1 MPTGTG
7 ASVLSTLPDVPYVID
22 GPTFASMTEKN
33 IQPLDTVPAPGPGQ
47 SGTFFLPRTGVASLL
62 KLVFQGTL
70 TVTAAGTGQTQPVP
84 SARWPY
90 GLLDGFQLG
99 AGMGNQRWDC
109 DGLDLAALKQANR
122 PFVSNLVD
130 QFPGSFGG
138 GGSALAAGSY
148 PLSLTYEVP
157 IAVDQTSLI
166 ASLFLQSSSATVQCQ
181 ISQALLSD
189 LVEAGGTTAL
199 WSITGAFQ
207 PSLTMWD
214 IPVDSKGNLILPEI
228 DKMHLFVSIDEPIAG
243 TGRQPAPV
251 QRTAGILQRLFLRS
265 SLSRVSFLSALPS
278 TPTSAL
284 IDRITL
290 NYGLTNNPLDYNPAS
305 VLAMDNN
312 DWYGSPL
319 PYDTYAIDTLRQN
332 PARDAILLQ
341 GITNLQALMYIDP
354 AVTVGPNAKT
364 HVVEEILV

>member
-1 MPTGTG
+1 MPIGTG
-7 ASVLSTLPDVPYVID
+7 ASILTTLPDVPYVID
-22 GPTFASMTEKN
+22 AATFAAQTEKN
-33 IQPLDTVPAPGPGQ
+33 IQPLDTIATPGPGA
-47 SGTFFLPRTGVASLL
+47 STTFFLPRTGVGSML

-70 TVTAAGTGQTQPVP
+70 TVTAAAGGQTQPIP

-109 DGLDLAALKQANR
+109 AGLDLVALKQANR

-130 QFPGSFGG
+130 QFPGAVGG
-138 GGSALAAGSY
+138 GGAALAAGSY

-166 ASLFLQSSSATVQCQ
+166 ASLFLQSSSSTVQCQ
-181 ISQALLSD
+181 IAQAVMAD
-189 LVEAGGTTAL
+189 LVAPAGTTAL
-199 WSITGAFQ
+199 WSIAGAWQ

-214 IPVDSKGNLILPEI
+214 IPINNKGELVLPHVDQ
-228 DKMHLFVSIDEPIAG
+228 MHLFVAIDEPIAG

-265 SLSRVSFLSALPS
+265 SLSRTSFLAALPS
-278 TPTSAL
+278 TPTSSL
-284 IDRITL
+284 IDRIVL
-290 NYGLTNNPLDYNPAS
+290 NYGLTNNPLDFNPAS
-305 VLAMDNN
+305 VLAMENN

-341 GITNLQALMYIDP
+341 GVTNLQAVMYIDP
-354 AVTVGPNAKT
+354 AVTVAAGAQT

>member
-7 ASVLSTLPDVPYVID
+7 ASVLTTLPDVPYVID
-22 GPTFASMTEKN
+22 AAQFAQKTEKN
-33 IQPLDTVPAPGPGQ
+33 IQPLDSVADPGPGQ
-47 SGTFFLPRTGVASLL
+47 STSFFLPRTGVASML
-62 KLVFQGTL
+62 KLVYTGIL
-70 TVTAAGTGQTQPVP
+70 TVAAAGGGQTQPIP

-99 AGMGNQRWDC
+99 AGMGNWRWDA
-109 DGLDLAALKQANR
+109 DGLDLAALKLANR
-122 PFVSNLVD
+122 PFVTNLVD
-130 QFPGSFGG
+130 QFPGAVGG
-138 GGSALAAGSY
+138 GGAALAAGSY
-148 PLSLTYEVP
+148 PISLTYEIP

-166 ASLFLQSSSATVQCQ
+166 ASIFLQSSSTTVQGQ
-181 ISQALLSD
+181 ISRANLSD
-189 LVEAGGTTAL
+189 LVAPGGTTAL
-199 WSITGAFQ
+199 WSITGTFT
-207 PSLTMWD
+207 PTLTMYE
-214 IPVDSKGNLILPEI
+214 IPIGSKGELVLPEV
-228 DKMHLFVSIDEPIAG
+228 DKMHLFVAIDEPITG

-265 SLSRVSFLSALPS
+265 SLSRTSFLAALPS

-290 NYGLTNNPLDYNPAS
+290 NYGLTNNPLDFNPAS

-312 DWYGSPL
+312 DFYGSPL

-341 GITNLQALMYIDP
+341 GVTNMQALIYVDP
-354 AVTVGPNAKT
+354 AVAVIAGAKT